1 MTAFGDDMEKLFL
14 TLVKPLW
21 DRISAR
27 ITIHGQRY
35 TLLEVQH
42 TERMYRELM
51 DELLYLDLANQRLQK
66 TLEEVLRKCKC
77 IDSDA
82 SNELLNAL
90 REPYPLGIGAVRTD
104 DPEDPSERKKAD

>member
-1 MTAFGDDMEKLFL
+1 MGKLLL

-27 ITIHGQRY
+27 ITVHGQRY
-35 TLLEVQH
+35 TILEVQH

-51 DELLYLDLANQRLQK
+51 DELLYLDLSNQRLQK
-66 TLEEVLRKCKC
+66 ALEQVLHKCKC

-82 SNELLNAL
+82 RNELLDAL
-90 REPYPLGIGAVRTD
+90 REPYPLGIGTLRTD
-104 DPEDPSERKKAD
+104 DQEDPTEGKTAD